1 MLPKTASQ
9 PPMSDDAIT
18 PAETG
23 RKVAAWERHG
33 QTIMIG
39 VVMLLI
45 GWVGRTVLDGQSKNV
60 ETAGQIALLT
70 QQLGSFKD
78 STARDIA
85 EIKGLVQAMQGNY
98 VAREDFRDHEARIR
112 ALEHKRT
119 IHETR

>member
-1 MLPKTASQ
+1 MPTPA
-9 PPMSDDAIT
+9 DDAIT

-45 GWVGRTVLDGQSKNV
+45 GWVGRTVLDGQSKSV
-60 ETAGQIALLT
+60 ETSGQIALLT

-85 EIKGLVQAMQGNY
+85 EIKGLVVAMQGNY

-112 ALEHKRT
+112 ALEHKRANP
-119 IHETR
+119 